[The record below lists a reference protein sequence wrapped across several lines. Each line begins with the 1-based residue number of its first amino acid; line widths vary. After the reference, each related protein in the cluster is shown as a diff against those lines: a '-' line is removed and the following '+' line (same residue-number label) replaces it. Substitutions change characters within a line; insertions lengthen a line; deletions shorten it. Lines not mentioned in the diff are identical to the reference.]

1 MRLLTPISL
10 LLLAS
15 SALGA
20 QPASAPPPQ
29 VRQLGPVEAKAGEL
43 LKAVSTARAL
53 SDGRVLVN
61 DVLGRRVLLFEKGL
75 ATYTVVADTTAAT
88 GNAYSSPFGGLL
100 AYKGDTSLF
109 LDPQALAM
117 LVIEP
122 QGKLGRVMSIPRP
135 NDAMFMVAG
144 NSGIPAFDGN
154 GRLVY
159 RGSPFNMQR
168 MQFGA
173 RPPAPSGNATPAAS
187 QLVEIPDSMPLVRVE
202 LATRKLDT
210 VAFLKTPRNRN
221 SITTDSAGRMM
232 VSSVINPMPV
242 VDDWSVLS
250 DGSIALV
257 RGQDYHVDWVRP
269 DGTRASSQR
278 LPFEWRRLNDSMK
291 VAYIDS
297 ARKAIEVA
305 RAQANQRVQPGQG
318 PAPAGTG
325 TGGGA
330 PRMIVFQSGGPPGG
344 APGSDA
350 PRPRDQ
356 NGNFNMQV
364 PPPKLVEPNELP
376 DYAPAFNP
384 GAARADLD
392 GNLWIRTSNVISGG
406 SVYDV
411 IDATGKMIDRV
422 QLPAGRVIA
431 GFGKDGMVYMGV
443 REEGGVRLEQARRP
457 ASVTP

>member
-1 MRLLTPISL
+1 MRLRSRVPL
-10 LLLAS
+10 LVLMS
-15 SALGA
+15 SSLGA
-20 QPASAPPPQ
+20 QQAAAPP
-29 VRQLGPVEAKAGEL
+29 VRQLGPVEARSTEL

-61 DVLGRRVLLFEKGL
+61 DVLGRRVVLFDKGL
-75 ATYTVVADTTAAT
+75 STYTVVADTTAAT
-88 GNAYSSPFGGLL
+88 GNAYSSPFGGLI

-122 QGKLGRVMSIPRP
+122 QGKIGRVMSVPRP

-144 NSGIPAFDGN
+144 NSGIPAFDGY

-159 RGSPFNMQR
+159 RGSPINMQR

-173 RPPAPSGNATPAAS
+173 RPPAGAQPGNAAPVP
-187 QLVEIPDSMPLVRVE
+187 QLPEIPDSVPLVRVE

-210 VAFLKTPRNRN
+210 VSFLKTARNRL
-221 SITTDSAGRMM
+221 SMTSDSTGRTT
-232 VSSVINPMPV
+232 VTSVINPMPQ
-242 VDDWSVLS
+242 VDDWAVLA

-269 DGTRASSQR
+269 DGARASSAR
-278 LPFEWRRLNDSMK
+278 MPFEWRRMTDSMK

-305 RAQANQRVQPGQG
+305 RTQANQRVQAGGG
-318 PAPAGTG
+318 PALAGAEAAAA
-325 TGGGA
+325 GA
-330 PRMIVFQSGGPPGG
+330 PRVMIFNGGPPGAGG
-344 APGSDA
+344 ADA

-356 NGNFNMQV
+356 TGGMNFQM
-364 PPPKLVEPNELP
+364 PPPKMVEPNELP
-376 DYAPAFNP
+376 DYAPAFNA

-392 GNLWIRTSNVISGG
+392 GHLWVRTSNVINGG

-411 IDATGKMIDRV
+411 VDGSGKLVDRV

-431 GFGKDGMVYMGV
+431 GFGKDGLVYMGV
-443 REEGGVRLEQARRP
+443 REAEGVRLEQARRP
-457 ASVTP
+457 ALATP